1 MFDRYS
7 AELLL
12 TRCRGDEVWSPDH
25 AIEMGV
31 PESWIESL
39 LDCYESG
46 FDLNQNT
53 LYTDSGL
60 VNQYHGIA
68 DLDVAYRA
76 AEFLGIDTERI
87 RRLPLSRLGQVEQLK
102 AELDEL

>member
-12 TRCRGDEVWSPDH
+12 TRCRGDEVWSPAH
-25 AIEMGV
+25 ARKMGV
-31 PESWIESL
+31 PESWIEEFS
-39 LDCYESG
+39 DCYESG
-46 FDLNQNT
+46 FDRNQNT

-60 VNQYHGIA
+60 VNHYHGIT
-68 DLDVAYRA
+68 DLEVAYRA
-76 AEFLGIDTERI
+76 ADYLGIDTDRV

>member
-12 TRCRGDEVWSPDH
+12 TRCRGDEVWSLEH
-25 AIEMGV
+25 ARGMGV
-31 PESWIESL
+31 PESWIGELS
-39 LDCYESG
+39 DCYESG
-46 FDLNQNT
+46 FDSNQNT

-60 VNQYHGIA
+60 ANQYHGVA
-68 DLDVAYRA
+68 DLEVAYRA
-76 AEFLGIDTERI
+76 AEYLGIDTERI
-87 RRLPLSRLGQVEQLK
+87 RCLPLSRCGQVELLK